1 MKKEKLQNSRES
13 QSRKR
18 PLFKTSSWKRSKL
31 RYIDYLFFLK
41 VVISPTVDPDCGV
54 IMSRV
59 MNHVGKNVKLGENV
73 RMWHYTYIGDGAEIG
88 DNTKIGSLVHIDY
101 GVKIGRDCKI
111 EGNAYIPPLTVIGD
125 GVFVGPGAIFTND
138 PFPMS
143 PKMVGVTIED
153 GCVICAGAVLKAG
166 VRVGARSVV
175 GMGSVVTRDVPPD
188 VVVYGNPARVRYS
201 LEEYLEKK
209 EEWEKDHPI

>member
-1 MKKEKLQNSRES
+1 VAIYVS
-13 QSRKR
+13 
-18 PLFKTSSWKRSKL
+18 
-31 RYIDYLFFLK
+31 
-41 VVISPTVDPDCGV
+41 G
-54 IMSRV
+54 V

-73 RMWHYTYIGDGAEIG
+73 RIWHFTYIGDGAEIG

-101 GVKIGRDCKI
+101 GVRIGRDCKI
-111 EGNAYIPPLTVIGD
+111 EGSAYLPPLTVIGD

-143 PKMVGVTIED
+143 PKMVGVTVED
-153 GCVICAGAVLKAG
+153 GAVICAGVVLKAG
-166 VRVGARSVV
+166 IRVGARSVV

-209 EEWEKDHPI
+209 GEWEKDYPT